1 MLEREACMLIQKLL
15 RYQTIPGP
23 YLGESNAVAT
33 AKITQF
39 VLPATQSKA
48 VLPVLQSL
56 SQQIQVQL
64 QKPLPQ
70 QQPQPPTLRPANL
83 LTPESTS
90 LCKTTLQHL
99 RQHPVQLPEKAL
111 KQNLNPVGHEI
122 TPAET
127 VPEVQ
132 QQVLLSFLALERPFE
147 REKSAK
153 RKKAPHGTPYMDF
166 VFAWEREEA
175 EDEQENAQ
183 TARD

>member
-1 MLEREACMLIQKLL
+1 MLIQKLL

-23 YLGESNAVAT
+23 YLGESNAAAT
-33 AKITQF
+33 AKITPF
-39 VLPATQSKA
+39 VLPATQSKT
-48 VLPVLQSL
+48 VSPVLQSL
-56 SQQIQVQL
+56 SHQIQVQI

-70 QQPQPPTLRPANL
+70 QQQQTPALRPL
-83 LTPESTS
+83 QQLTPESTS

-99 RQHPVQLPEKAL
+99 RQHPVQLPEKTL
-111 KQNLNPVGHEI
+111 KHNLNTVGQES
-122 TPAET
+122 TQAEP

-166 VFAWEREEA
+166 VFAWEREQADE
-175 EDEQENAQ
+175 EDENPLP
-183 TARD
+183 D

>member
-1 MLEREACMLIQKLL
+1 MLIQKLL
-15 RYQTIPGP
+15 RFQTIPGP
-23 YLGESNAVAT
+23 YLGESNAVAN

-39 VLPATQSKA
+39 ALPSTQSKT

-70 QQPQPPTLRPANL
+70 QQQSPALRPLNL
-83 LTPESTS
+83 LTPESES

-99 RQHPVQLPEKAL
+99 RQHPVHVPEKAL
-111 KQNLNPVGHEI
+111 KQSLLNPVGQEQTH
-122 TPAET
+122 AET
-127 VPEVQ
+127 APEVQ

-153 RKKAPHGTPYMDF
+153 RKKAPPGTPYMDF
-166 VFAWEREEA
+166 VFAWEREQADKE
-175 EDEQENAQ
+175 EENPPS
-183 TARD
+183 ARD